1 MERHQLTT
9 IRSTIVN
16 DLLVV
21 ISERE
26 RSDTTDTCTDTDT
39 DSWQLAVGS
48 VGTTRQ
54 FFFARF
60 TSQRQRHE
68 QPSFFRISGVRSGV
82 CARGRARRR

>member
-39 DSWQLAVGS
+39 DS
-48 VGTTRQ
+48 
-54 FFFARF
+54 
-60 TSQRQRHE
+60 
-68 QPSFFRISGVRSGV
+68 
-82 CARGRARRR
+82 